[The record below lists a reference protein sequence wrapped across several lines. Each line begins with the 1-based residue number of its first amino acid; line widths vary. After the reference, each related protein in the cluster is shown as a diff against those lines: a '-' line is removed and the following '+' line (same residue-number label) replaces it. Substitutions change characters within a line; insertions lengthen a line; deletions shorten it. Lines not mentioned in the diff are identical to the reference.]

1 MTHATIGIH
10 LKIIIL
16 NESSQIKKRV
26 YEILENANESIV
38 SCLEMWWRLEGR
50 RKLLGGCVH
59 YLKYDADSI
68 HVYINQNIKLCR
80 FVYMLLM
87 SVN

>member
-26 YEILENANESIV
+26 YEILENASESIV
-38 SCLEMWWRLEGR
+38 SCLEMWWRLEVKLLKDR
-50 RKLLGGCVH
+50 RKLLGVMDVFII
-59 YLKYDADSI
+59 L
-68 HVYINQNIKLCR
+68 NM
-80 FVYMLLM
+80 MLIPFM
-87 SVN
+87 CI